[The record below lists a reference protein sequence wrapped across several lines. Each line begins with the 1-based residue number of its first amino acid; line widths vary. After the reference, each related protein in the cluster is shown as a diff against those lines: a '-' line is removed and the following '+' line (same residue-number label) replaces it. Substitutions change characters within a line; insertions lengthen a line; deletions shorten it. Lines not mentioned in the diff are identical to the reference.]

1 MKAIKEKVESQ
12 AVDTMRAKLAELKF
26 QNQQKKSLSNS
37 AYKQQA
43 LKVLLDIEKMTA
55 LNPEEVALKEMLSK
69 GDMNM
74 KQGEDDVGA
83 SIGQELTNYGQ
94 N

>member
-1 MKAIKEKVESQ
+1 M
-12 AVDTMRAKLAELKF
+12 
-26 QNQQKKSLSNS
+26 
-37 AYKQQA
+37 
-43 LKVLLDIEKMTA
+43 LLDIEKMTA

-83 SIGQELTNYGQ
+83 SIG
-94 N
+94 